1 MHRRNCLKIK
11 AFTSRTHGNVFLRF
25 CILSSN
31 ESPVVLDSLENC
43 KQYKNAGKCFLVYGA
58 LNPIYDPQ
66 DWSNFKKTRNYVN
79 TEITKKRYFHNTF
92 EYYIE
97 NPSKTWQTINE
108 VMSRKNNNSVILNEI
123 DNGGTT
129 LNDPTEVAEKFNQYF
144 EEIVPE
150 LAKKLAK
157 LPTLACYTYYLHNT
171 NNRFTLEGTD
181 QLSILSL
188 SPAKLCKL
196 KAIGLHD
203 N

>member
-123 DNGGTT
+123 DIHIIYITPTT
-129 LNDPTEVAEKFNQYF
+129 ALLWRERTN
-144 EEIVPE
+144 
-150 LAKKLAK
+150 
-157 LPTLACYTYYLHNT
+157 YLFFHCHRPN
-171 NNRFTLEGTD
+171 
-181 QLSILSL
+181 SAS
-188 SPAKLCKL
+188 
-196 KAIGLHD
+196 
-203 N
+203 